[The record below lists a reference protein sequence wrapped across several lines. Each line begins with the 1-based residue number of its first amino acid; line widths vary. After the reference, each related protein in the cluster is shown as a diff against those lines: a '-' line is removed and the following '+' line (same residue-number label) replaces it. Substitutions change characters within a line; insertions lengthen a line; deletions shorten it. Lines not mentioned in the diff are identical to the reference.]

1 MISVTA
7 IHIRR
12 TSINN
17 SISSNN
23 CISVIIYGNVSASVN
38 VSGIAAYVGVSIA
51 RISYAIIRISVR
63 VIGSIANLCV

>member
-23 CISVIIYGNVSASVN
+23 SISVVIYCNVSASVN

-51 RISYAIIRISVR
+51 RISNVIIRISVR